1 VAAWIPS
8 LALAAH
14 LVPARKLE
22 SREKRE
28 RLPTGVAPLDALIGG
43 GWPKGALS
51 ELAGGRSTGRTALLL
66 ASLAESLRRGEAA
79 ALVDVGGT
87 LDPRAAAR
95 QGVALPRL
103 LWIRCTPAK
112 ALAAAE
118 IVLGA
123 GGFGLVALDLGEAT
137 PQLRVPTAA
146 WLRLKR
152 GAEQQG
158 TAVLVTSARRP
169 QGALGA
175 CAVTLAQGR
184 PRFAGRTGE
193 GQDAGVP
200 PLLVGLE
207 ASASAE
213 RGGAEKVEPP
223 RLTFALEE

>member
-1 VAAWIPS
+1 VGAWIPS

-14 LVPARKLE
+14 LVPARELE
-22 SREKRE
+22 RRDRRA
-28 RLPTGVAPLDALIGG
+28 RLPTGIGALDALLGG

-66 ASLAESLRRGEAA
+66 ASLAEALRKGETV

-87 LDPRAAAR
+87 LDPGAAAR
-95 QGVALPRL
+95 GGVALPRL
-103 LWIRCTPAK
+103 LWIRCTSQK

-123 GGFGLVALDLGEAT
+123 GGFGLVAMDLGEQKPAT
-137 PQLRVPTAA
+137 PSAA

-158 TAVLVTSARRP
+158 TAVLVTSARRL

-175 CAVTLAQGR
+175 CAVTLSRAR
-184 PRFAGRTGE
+184 PRFAGTER
-193 GQDAGVP
+193 GQGPP

-207 ASASAE
+207 AQVQLE
-213 RGGAEKVEPP
+213 RGGEETESPP
-223 RLTFALEE
+223 RISFAVEE

>member
-14 LVPARKLE
+14 LVPARQLE
-22 SREKRE
+22 RRDRRE
-28 RLPTGVAPLDALIGG
+28 RLPTGSAPLDALIGG

-66 ASLAESLRRGEAA
+66 SSLAEALRKGETV
-79 ALVDVGGT
+79 ALVDVGGM
-87 LDPRAAAR
+87 LDARAAAR
-95 QGVALPRL
+95 GGLSLARL
-103 LWIRCTPAK
+103 LWIRCDPEK

-118 IVLGA
+118 IALSA
-123 GGFGLVALDLGEAT
+123 GGFGMVALDAGEPRLHA
-137 PQLRVPTAA
+137 PSAA

-158 TAVLVTSARRP
+158 TAVLVTSARRL

-223 RLTFALEE
+223 RLTFALED